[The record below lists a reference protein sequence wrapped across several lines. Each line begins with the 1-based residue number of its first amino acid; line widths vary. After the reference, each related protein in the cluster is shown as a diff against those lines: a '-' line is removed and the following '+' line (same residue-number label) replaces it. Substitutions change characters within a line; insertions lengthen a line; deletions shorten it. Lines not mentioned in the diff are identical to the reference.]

1 MTLRPAPHFRPVLL
15 LCVGALGALFFCSPD
30 NSPAAT
36 TLIEPDRPAADL
48 IVTNA
53 KVTTVDPEHPGCEAV
68 AIIGERIV
76 ATGSRAEIEAWPG
89 PATRV
94 IDAGGRRGG
103 PGFNDPPLPFVTRGG
118 GFPQTAPKGA
128 APPGGGSPGGPPRG
142 AQDPQ

>member
-53 KVTTVDPEHPGCEAV
+53 NVTTVDPQHPGREAV
-68 AIIGERIV
+68 AIIRERIV
-76 ATGSRAEIEAWPG
+76 GNRRRGQIDALRR
-89 PATRV
+89 PATPGHH
-94 IDAGGRRGG
+94 ARR
-103 PGFNDPPLPFVTRGG
+103 PPDRSGD
-118 GFPQTAPKGA
+118 QQAP
-128 APPGGGSPGGPPRG
+128 
-142 AQDPQ
+142 